1 MLISFIEDKE
11 VYCVFD
17 FGVDSYILKI
27 ISVSDIVD
35 VVCKMYEGELVFE
48 LEVLVKM
55 CNCMK
60 KCVEFYEMLIERE
73 MEILLFIVKGY
84 FN

>member
-11 VYCVFD
+11 VYCVLD
-17 FGVDSYILKI
+17 VGVDSYILKI
-27 ISVSDIVD
+27 ISVKDIVD
-35 VVCKMYEGELVFE
+35 VVCKIFRGEFVFE

-60 KCVEFYEMLIERE
+60 KCVELYEMFIE
-73 MEILLFIVKGY
+73 
-84 FN
+84 